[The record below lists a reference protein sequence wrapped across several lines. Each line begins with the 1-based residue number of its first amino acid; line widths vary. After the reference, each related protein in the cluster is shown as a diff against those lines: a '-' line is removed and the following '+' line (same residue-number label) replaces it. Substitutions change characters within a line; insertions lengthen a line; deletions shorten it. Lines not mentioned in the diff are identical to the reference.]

1 MGEREEREKRDK
13 RIKRGSDG
21 VMIRDCGKE
30 NLKV

>member
-21 VMIRDCGKE
+21 VMIRDCGKDK
-30 NLKV
+30 LKV